1 MAFGSGAQGYAR
13 AFSLSIRL
21 ESTFESIAAACRL
34 KATASE
40 APTWGAFPSS
50 TWASLS
56 CLEMA
61 MQLFLPSSFQAL
73 RGLWKGCL
81 MALKTHLC
89 FVLERTAQVSEGSGV
104 YIKNSFL
111 KKI

>member
-21 ESTFESIAAACRL
+21 DSTFELIAAACRP

-56 CLEMA
+56 CLELA
-61 MQLFLPSSFQAL
+61 MQPFLPLFCRNPVAFGSA
-73 RGLWKGCL
+73 RKGW
-81 MALKTHLC
+81 
-89 FVLERTAQVSEGSGV
+89 EGYFPS
-104 YIKNSFL
+104 
-111 KKI
+111 